1 MLLSII
7 VVSYN
12 TKDLTIQTLK
22 SAAADVLSSKLLK
35 DKTEIF
41 LVDNDSKDDSVKAA
55 KAFSK
60 KSKVPVIV
68 IATGENL
75 GFAKGNNVAV
85 EKAKGKYIIFLNPDT
100 IVKKGALETMVKRF
114 ENGKNEKLGV
124 LASTLLNPDLTLQA
138 QGGNFPSLP
147 NLFVHMTMLDNLP
160 FVGKFLPSTQHTGK
174 NSKQRGYYEFDK
186 VKEVHRKGVHKIN
199 SEGKEAS
206 LGYGE
211 ARESALG
218 YNKLSPKIQPFSNDL
233 INVDWVAGTAMMF
246 SRKAL
251 DEFGSLD
258 PNIFMYGEDVEI
270 CLRARNHHYEVAI
283 DPAAQIIHLQ
293 SQSSTSEN
301 AIRKEFEGYLYI
313 YSKHQNRLQTEIAKV
328 FLQIGAILRIFVFS
342 VIAPDSYKKQ
352 IYKNV
357 LKDLS

>member
-22 SAAADVLSSKLLK
+22 SAVKDIGNSKLLN

-55 KAFSK
+55 RAFK
-60 KSKVPVIV
+60 KVSKVPIIV
-68 IATGENL
+68 MDTGENL
-75 GFAKGNNVAV
+75 GFAKGNNLAV

-114 ENGKNEKLGV
+114 ENGENKKLGV
-124 LASTLLNPDLTLQA
+124 LASTLLNPDFTLQA

-147 NLFVHMTMLDNLP
+147 NLFFHMSMLDDLP
-160 FVGKFLPSTQHTGK
+160 LIGKFLPSTQHTGK
-174 NSKQRGYYEFDK
+174 NSKQASYYEFN
-186 VKEVHRKGVHKIN
+186 EKG
-199 SEGKEAS
+199 
-206 LGYGE
+206 
-211 ARESALG
+211 
-218 YNKLSPKIQPFSNDL
+218 SPKIQPFKNKL
-233 INVDWVAGTAMMF
+233 ISVDWVAGTAMMF
-246 SRKAL
+246 SRKAI

-293 SQSSTSEN
+293 NQSSTSEN

-313 YSKHQNRLQTEIAKV
+313 YSKHQSRIQTEIARV
-328 FLQIGAILRIFVFS
+328 FLQMGAILRIFVFS